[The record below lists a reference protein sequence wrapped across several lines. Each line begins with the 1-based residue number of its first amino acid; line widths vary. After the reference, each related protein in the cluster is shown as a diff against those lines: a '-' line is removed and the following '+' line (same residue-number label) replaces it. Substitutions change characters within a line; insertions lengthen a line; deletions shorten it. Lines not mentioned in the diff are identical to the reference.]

1 MDIMT
6 QRRNARGKAKRRERM
21 EFSRS
26 LGTHTKEE
34 WLALKMEFAGKCV
47 RCGTGDLPVEKD
59 HIIPIYQGGSDSI
72 ENIQPICSLC
82 NVSKGPETFDW
93 KTLRREQ

>member
-34 WLALKMEFAGKCV
+34 WDELKMEFEGMCV
-47 RCGTGDLPVEKD
+47 RCGSGDFPVEKD
-59 HIIPIYQGGSDSI
+59 HIIPIYKGGSDSI
-72 ENIQPICSLC
+72 ENIQPLC
-82 NVSKGPETFDW
+82 PRCNASKGPETFNW
-93 KTLRREQ
+93 KKLRREQ